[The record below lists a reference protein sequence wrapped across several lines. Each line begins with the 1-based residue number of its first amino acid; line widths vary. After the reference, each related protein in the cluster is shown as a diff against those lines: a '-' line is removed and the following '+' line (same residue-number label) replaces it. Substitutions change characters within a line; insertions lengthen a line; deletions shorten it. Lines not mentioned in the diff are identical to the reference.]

1 MIVTIRILRHHRYG
15 LGNCNDENMQ
25 SVDGLI
31 KFHVIKLIAL
41 RVIVGYALTD
51 TYTRIAA

>member
-1 MIVTIRILRHHRYG
+1 MRMLRHH
-15 LGNCNDENMQ
+15 LHELKKCNDEVMWNLE
-25 SVDGLI
+25 VFI

-41 RVIVGYALTD
+41 RVIVGYALIE